1 MRILCTFGATTTHIY
16 VCDETF
22 WGRSEE
28 LRRRARKQERRKAR
42 AEKNPDMD
50 RRERHNERHRWYQA
64 RRREQEEERNRE
76 LAHLREFYG
85 AMMNVNFEAV
95 AIFEMLTRY
104 RDHPEALLEET
115 IALEEILQG
124 KNRL

>member
-28 LRRRARKQERRKAR
+28 MRRRARKQERKKA
-42 AEKNPDMD
+42 DMD
-50 RRERHNERHRWYQA
+50 RRERHNERHMMYRS
-64 RRREQEEERNRE
+64 RRRQPDEERNRE
-76 LAHLREFYG
+76 LAHLPEFYG

-95 AIFEMLTRY
+95 AFFEMITRY

-115 IALEEILQG
+115 IALEEILLNLQ
-124 KNRL
+124 

>member
-1 MRILCTFGATTTHIY
+1 
-16 VCDETF
+16 
-22 WGRSEE
+22 
-28 LRRRARKQERRKAR
+28 
-42 AEKNPDMD
+42 MD
-50 RRERHNERHRWYQA
+50 RRERHNERHRRYRA
-64 RRREQEEERNRE
+64 RRREQEEERNREQEEERNRE

-115 IALEEILQG
+115 IALDEILRGQ
-124 KNRL
+124 NRL

>member
-1 MRILCTFGATTTHIY
+1 
-16 VCDETF
+16 
-22 WGRSEE
+22 
-28 LRRRARKQERRKAR
+28 
-42 AEKNPDMD
+42 MD

-64 RRREQEEERNRE
+64 RRREQAEERNRE